1 VRPVRTGA
9 VLASALAT
17 VTVLTACTGGA
28 QSGAPNPS
36 TQSSAPATSARTP
49 SAGIPSA
56 GTPSGGTPSSA
67 PSSTGPANSGPTPVA
82 VPAALARFYAQQPTW
97 TQCTDAQQSLVA
109 DTAQCATIEVPLD
122 YAVPAAGT
130 IRLALDRIPATDRA
144 GRIGSLLVNPG
155 GPGGSGLDYAK
166 AADRILGEKLRA
178 RYDVVGFDPRGVGQS
193 TPVKC
198 LTDSQLD
205 TFIATDPDPE
215 TPAEIAQSQQQ
226 AELLANGCQAE
237 SARLLP
243 HVGTPDAAR
252 DMDVIRAVVGDQKLT
267 YLGKSYGTYLG
278 AVYAGLFP
286 SRVGRLV
293 LDGAIDPSLSSDE
306 LDLGQA
312 AGFQT
317 ALDAFLTDWV
327 RQGDC
332 PLGDTTVAAERRLT
346 GLLAGVQARPLPTG
360 TDRELTGGQAF
371 LGVVGPLYDR
381 QAWPTLR
388 TALTELVGG
397 RGDTL
402 LRIADLY
409 SDRGPDGYTSNANEA
424 IYAVNC
430 LDRPDTDTV
439 AQVRAQLP
447 VFERASPVFGA
458 SLAWSSL
465 PCTDWPVKSRTRPAR
480 ITAAGAPPIL
490 VVGTTRDPATPYAW
504 AQSLARQLSSG
515 VLLSR
520 DGDGHTAYFMGNACI
535 DSAVE
540 TYLLNGTPPADG
552 TRCRA

>member
-1 VRPVRTGA
+1 MRTTRLGA
-9 VLASALAT
+9 VLASSVAAVTALAALAACSGSGGSSSP
-17 VTVLTACTGGA
+17 VKSESTAPTA
-28 QSGAPNPS
+28 SAS
-36 TQSSAPATSARTP
+36 TAAPAPTAAPPTTAP
-49 SAGIPSA
+49 PTTTAAPA
-56 GTPSGGTPSSA
+56 PSGPA
-67 PSSTGPANSGPTPVA
+67 ASTA
-82 VPAALARFYAQQPTW
+82 VPAALTRFYAQRPAW
-97 TQCTDAQQSLVA
+97 TRCPDDEDESAVAGAECT
-109 DTAQCATIEVPLD
+109 TIEVPLD
-122 YAVPAAGT
+122 YAAPAAGT
-130 IRLALDRIPATDRA
+130 IRLALDRVPATDRA
-144 GRIGSLLVNPG
+144 NRAGSLLVNPG

-166 AADRILGEKLRA
+166 AADRILGAKVRA

-205 TFIATDPDPE
+205 TFIGTDPDPE
-215 TPAEIAQSQQQ
+215 SPTEIAESEQQ
-226 AELLANGCQAE
+226 AQQLADGCRAE

-252 DMDVIRAVVGDQKLT
+252 DMDVIRAVVGDPKLT

-293 LDGAIDPSLSSDE
+293 LDGAIDPSLTSDQ

-317 ALDAFLTDWV
+317 AVEAFLADCV

-332 PLGDTTVAAERRLT
+332 PLGDTVAQAQSRLAE
-346 GLLAGVQARPLPTG
+346 LLDEVQREPLPTG
-360 TDRELTGGQAF
+360 TERELTGGQAF
-371 LGVVGPLYDR
+371 LGVVAPLYDR
-381 QAWPTLR
+381 EAWPTLR
-388 TALTELVGG
+388 SALAELVQG

-402 LRIADLY
+402 LAIADLY

-430 LDRPDTDTV
+430 LDRPDDDTV

-447 VFERASPVFGA
+447 AFQRASPVFGA
-458 SLAWSSL
+458 ALAWSSL
-465 PCTDWPVKSRTRPAR
+465 PCGDWPVKSGTRPGPIA
-480 ITAAGAPPIL
+480 AAGAPPIL

-504 AQSLARQLSSG
+504 SQSLARQLTSG
-515 VLLSR
+515 VLLTR
-520 DGDGHTAYFMGNACI
+520 EGDGHTAYFMGNECI
-535 DSAVE
+535 DTKVE
-540 TYLLNGTPPADG
+540 AYLLNGTPPADE
-552 TRCRA
+552 TRCAA